1 MTVKSQL
8 HVCVATESVCA
19 SVHGCRVAPAPESMA
34 ARPQPRLS
42 AWLLG
47 HSCAS
52 VHGLAHVRPAGHV
65 PLPCQCKHTVF
76 YRRGRRFQK
85 HNARSQFSLLF
96 SSRILGPKSVVSA
109 IPWDT
114 PIGQPSA
121 QGRPMAIPGA
131 LPLGSPTR
139 RVAQRASE
147 GAARQTPGQLNSR
160 TSATLH
166 RNAPYTCARKKLSAG
181 TSTEEHRGTVGW
193 QRARGLSSVCSVS
206 QSVTHSKLR
215 SLPCP

>member
-1 MTVKSQL
+1 MAVGSHL
-8 HVCVATESVCA
+8 RLSPWLPGRSRA
-19 SVHGCRVAPAPESMA
+19 SVHGCWVTA
-34 ARPQPRLS
+34 A
-42 AWLLG
+42 
-47 HSCAS
+47 
-52 VHGLAHVRPAGHV
+52 
-65 PLPCQCKHTVF
+65 LPCMVWRTSDPLATCPCRANVSTLYFTVEGVAF
-76 YRRGRRFQK
+76 KNTMHGV
-85 HNARSQFSLLF
+85 NSRSFFRAGFLDQSR
-96 SSRILGPKSVVSA
+96 SSRPSHGT
-109 IPWDT
+109 T

-166 RNAPYTCARKKLSAG
+166 RNAPYTCARKKRSAG